1 MSIIKKIIYEV
12 TNVITGMKY
21 IGATSQT
28 LEDRK
33 RDHLQKAKKKVGSR
47 FQKAIASYPLE
58 VFEWVQ
64 IDTASSP
71 NELAQK
77 EKEYV
82 LKYDSKVNGYN
93 ADRGGGIQK
102 SIYQYDL
109 DTGNLLATFPQL
121 EYAAFTVG
129 VDKRTISKA
138 CLGEIKNCKGF
149 YWSYNLADTFKA
161 ENDLRKK
168 KVFQFTELGVFSR
181 SYNSVAEAS
190 EITGV
195 NRSSI
200 AKCCRGIYFSAGD
213 YLWEYQND

>member
-1 MSIIKKIIYEV
+1 MNRALKIYRV
-12 TNVITGMKY
+12 LNRLTNKFY
-21 IGATSQT
+21 IGATAK
-28 LEDRK
+28 EMENRK
-33 RDHLQKAKKKVGSR
+33 NDHIQKAAKKVGSK
-47 FQKAIASYPLE
+47 FQEAIASYPPE
-58 VFEWVQ
+58 AFEWVQ
-64 IDTASSP
+64 IDTANSP
-71 NELAQK
+71 NELAEK

-82 LKYDSKVNGYN
+82 LKYDAKDNGYN

-102 SIYQYDL
+102 NIYQYDL

-213 YLWEYQND
+213 YIWKYQND